1 MGYPSAIQ
9 LEGVRGGSDEG
20 RVLQADIAA
29 HGDRLKEMPGEAFAP
44 PSYWDTVNPSS
55 TVEFFP
61 LEAGG
66 EEYERVQSAF
76 ALTTGP
82 LDVTVHSIERVQ
94 NVQLWQAYCAKKS
107 QMAARAIDP
116 ATATN
121 HSGTPERN
129 WLFHGLASEMSDKVA
144 QLGFNCL
151 LPPRAA
157 IRQGRLLCPGR
168 VLLIPPLYSPPDAG
182 GIQTMFA
189 VRLAV
194 PAVRDETTNVL
205 YDSTVDNVDDPS
217 FWCTYHGAQAYPEYR
232 VRFTQAKPAQA
243 HPKANQPD

>member
-1 MGYPSAIQ
+1 MPS
-9 LEGVRGGSDEG
+9 
-20 RVLQADIAA
+20 QADIAA
-29 HGDRLKEMPGEAFAP
+29 HGDRLKEMPDEAFAP
-44 PSYWDTVNPSS
+44 PSYWDAVNPSS

-82 LDVTVHSIERVQ
+82 LDVTINSIERVQ
-94 NVQLWQAYCAKKS
+94 NVQLWQSYCVKKS
-107 QMAARAIDP
+107 QICQREASSCP
-116 ATATN
+116 PNATN
-121 HSGTPERN
+121 HSGIPERT
-129 WLFHGLASEMSDKVA
+129 WAFHGLASEMSDKVA

-182 GIQTMFA
+182 GVQTMFA

-194 PAVRDETTNVL
+194 PAVRDEANNVL

-243 HPKANQPD
+243 HPKANQPDMLAP